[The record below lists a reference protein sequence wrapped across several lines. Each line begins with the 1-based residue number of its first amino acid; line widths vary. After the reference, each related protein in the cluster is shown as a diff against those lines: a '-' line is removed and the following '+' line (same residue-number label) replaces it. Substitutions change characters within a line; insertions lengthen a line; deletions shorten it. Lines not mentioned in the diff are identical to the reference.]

1 MTLSGTFPLLNTIA
15 SPTDIRAL
23 APEQLRPLADE
34 VRRFLTH
41 TVSIS
46 GGHFAAGLG
55 TVELTVALH
64 YVFNTPVDQLVW
76 DVGHQ
81 A

>member
-1 MTLSGTFPLLNTIA
+1 MNTLHQYSLLKDIN
-15 SPTDIRAL
+15 SPDDVRKLSKDQLPAL
-23 APEQLRPLADE
+23 ARELRE
-34 VRRFLTH
+34 YLTH

-55 TVELTVALH
+55 TVELTIALH
-64 YVFNTPVDQLVW
+64 YVFDTP
-76 DVGHQ
+76 